1 MCRARRSGPGL
12 AHKPAFGH
20 SAEPRERQRLDEALV
35 DRGLVENR
43 SRARALIMAADVMVN
58 GVAVTRAGA
67 SVQSRDHISLK
78 MPPRFVSRGGEK
90 LDHALSTFG
99 IDVRDLIAADF
110 GASTGGFTDCL
121 LQRGA
126 ARVYAIDV
134 GYGQLATQ
142 LRADSRVIVIERTNV
157 RHLESLP
164 EPVDLVTIDVSF
176 IGLKLV
182 LPAARNVLNENGR
195 IVALVKPQFEAG
207 RADVGRGGVVRDP
220 ETHRRVLQSLFQT
233 ADVLGLGITG
243 LTASPLRGPA
253 GNIEFLAVLAPDVS
267 SVALADA
274 IECALAEA
282 PGE

>member
-1 MCRARRSGPGL
+1 MCRARRSGLGLVHKSAVEQPG
-12 AHKPAFGH
+12 GG
-20 SAEPRERQRLDEALV
+20 RERRRLDEALV
-35 DRGLVENR
+35 ARGLAENR
-43 SRARALIMAADVMVN
+43 SRARALIMAADVFVN

-67 SVQSRDHISLK
+67 SVQSRDDISLRT
-78 MPPRFVSRGGEK
+78 PPRFVSRGGEK
-90 LDHALSTFG
+90 LDHALSEFG
-99 IDVRDLIAADF
+99 IEVRDLIAADF

-134 GYGQLATQ
+134 GYGQLATR
-142 LRADSRVIVIERTNV
+142 LRADPRVVVIERTNV

-164 EPVDLVTIDVSF
+164 EGVDLVTIDVSF

-182 LPAARNVLNENGR
+182 LPAARSLLNDGGR

-220 ETHRRVLQSLFQT
+220 DTHRRVLQELFRT
-233 ADVLGLGITG
+233 AEELGLGIAG

-253 GNIEFLAVLAPDVS
+253 GNIEFLAALAPSVS
-267 SVALADA
+267 SIDMTDA
-274 IECALAEA
+274 IERALAEA